1 MIKNYI
7 LSTVFLFFSVLSFSQ
22 VSVGNGTLLNEEM
35 PIEPYYKFSYS
46 QVIYHSGEINASGTI
61 TGLKYTAN
69 PATTLEN
76 SDGWDIWIGHT
87 SLDQHEPVDGTTNVS
102 WVDIN
107 ELTQVFSGNV
117 SISDQVVSITLDTPF
132 EYNGEDNLII
142 AVNETSNVNNQ
153 YDSSTHDFYCTATPG
168 VSRGYVYYNDLT
180 SFDPYN
186 PVTTSSYLRESY
198 ANITFE
204 GITQSCSNPILS
216 LDNLTSNSAS
226 ISWNAPDVSNFEY
239 VFQETGG
246 DDPSS
251 GEIITETSIELSDLT
266 QGLSYEF
273 FVRSVCEN
281 EVTDWFSISFTP
293 PLTGSIASDPII
305 IDSIPYST
313 TDDTVNYGDDYINSA
328 TGCNGSGSYLGG
340 DDVVYLY
347 TPDSDASL
355 NVKFTPQGNWNGI
368 YVYENAEDIGVNCWL
383 VNYVS
388 IDAVQTVFDLTVYAG
403 QSYYFVIS
411 TYPSPQSMAYSLDIS
426 ENSCVPPAYETEIV
440 SSCAGGEGN
449 YSVDVNI
456 SDLGSSD
463 ELIVT
468 DGSETLY
475 IQDAGIYTF
484 GPYNSGQ
491 EVTIS
496 FDTGDFNC
504 DSTVVF
510 AYTCPPIGSTGDEPI
525 LINSLPYYTSDD
537 TINYGD
543 DYTNTATECDGSGFY
558 LGGDDV
564 VYLYQASQDMT
575 LLVTLT
581 PDNTYSGIYVYDSAE
596 DIGTACWIVNSTNSA
611 QVESSFEL
619 PVSSGSNY
627 YFVISSFPL
636 PQNISY
642 SLSIEELL
650 CGAPT
655 ELVTTE
661 ISDISGNVSWSGL
674 DDGTTYLIEMGDDEP
689 TDISESGTII
699 DGSSYDFN
707 DLNSQTTYTVWLA
720 AVCPDG
726 SISALIS
733 TSFTTDFTPPS
744 CGETLTYDYPNSN
757 SGGSLFDDN
766 FDLATNDYS
775 SDLLF
780 STTAGDQDSDGY
792 IDEVTVTL
800 SGTTENNYDWV
811 FITDGA
817 GNLLYGPVSGPQ
829 SGSYT
834 ATDGTINIYLAA
846 DTSIQGGPVTFD
858 VSCAGLSIS
867 DNEISDLRIYPNP
880 VDTDYIT
887 IVSSLSGEK
896 FIEIFDVNA
905 RKVFSTSISGDILD
919 ISSLESGFYITRVT
933 IDGKTSTSKLIIN

>member
-1 MIKNYI
+1 M
-7 LSTVFLFFSVLSFSQ
+7 
-22 VSVGNGTLLNEEM
+22 
-35 PIEPYYKFSYS
+35 
-46 QVIYHSGEINASGTI
+46 
-61 TGLKYTAN
+61 
-69 PATTLEN
+69 
-76 SDGWDIWIGHT
+76 
-87 SLDQHEPVDGTTNVS
+87 
-102 WVDIN
+102 
-107 ELTQVFSGNV
+107 
-117 SISDQVVSITLDTPF
+117 VSITLDTPF

-543 DYTNTATECDGSGFY
+543 DYINSATGCNGSGSY

-627 YFVISSFPL
+627 YFVISSFPS

-800 SGTTENNYDWV
+800 SGTTESNYDWV

-817 GNLLYGPVSGPQ
+817 GNLLYGPVSGSQ

-834 ATDGTINIYLAA
+834 ATDGTINVYLAA
-846 DTSIQGGPVTFD
+846 DISIQGGPVTFD

-919 ISSLESGFYITRVT
+919 ISSLESGFYMTRVT

>member
-1 MIKNYI
+1 MKKNYFLNFIFCSFISIPI
-7 LSTVFLFFSVLSFSQ
+7 LAQVTV
-22 VSVGNGTLLNEEM
+22 GDGTNVDEEL
-35 PIEPYYKFSYS
+35 PIEPYYGYTYS
-46 QVIYHSGEINASGTI
+46 QSIYNSALISASGSI
-61 TGLKYTAN
+61 TGIKYFAT
-69 PATTLEN
+69 PGTTLANSSEWVVYIGVTEN
-76 SDGWDIWIGHT
+76 DEFLSTDSWIPF
-87 SLDQHEPVDGTTNVS
+87 S
-102 WVDIN
+102 
-107 ELTQVFSGNV
+107 ELTQVYSATT
-117 SISDQVVSITLDTPF
+117 SISDGVVSLTFDSPF
-132 EYNGEDNLII
+132 EYDGNSNLVI
-142 AVNETSNVNNQ
+142 AVEENQ
-153 YDSSTHDFYCTATPG
+153 ASYDSATHDFYCTPADTS
-168 VSRGYVYYNDLT
+168 VSLVFYSDSTNP
-180 SFDPYN
+180 DPISPPTGN
-186 PVTTSSYLRESY
+186 FRNFLP
-198 ANITFE
+198 NIVFE
-204 GITQSCSNPILS
+204 GITQSCSTPSIS
-216 LDNLTSNSAS
+216 LDLLTGTTAS
-226 ISWNAPDVSNFEY
+226 FSWTAADVDTFEY
-239 VFQETGG
+239 ALQEAGNEN
-246 DDPSS
+246 PES
-251 GEIITETSIELSDLT
+251 GTLISENSIELSELT
-266 QGLSYEF
+266 QGQDYEF
-273 FVRSVCEN
+273 FLRSVCGDLT
-281 EVTDWFSISFTP
+281 TDWFSFTFTP
-293 PLTGSIASDPII
+293 PPVGSTADDPII
-305 IDSIPYST
+305 IESIPYST
-313 TDDTVNYGDDYINSA
+313 TDDTINYGDDYTNGA
-328 TGCNGSGSYLGG
+328 TGCTSGSGSYLGG

-355 NVKFTPQGNWNGI
+355 NVKFTPQGTWNGI

-596 DIGTACWIVNSTNSA
+596 NIGTACWIVNSTNSA

-619 PVSSGSNY
+619 PVSSGSSY

-650 CGAPT
+650 CSAPT

-661 ISDISGNVSWSGL
+661 ISDTSGNVSWSGL

-689 TDISESGTII
+689 TDISESGTIV

-766 FDLATNDYS
+766 FDLAANDYS

-800 SGTTENNYDWV
+800 SGTTESTYDWV

-846 DTSIQGGPVTFD
+846 DTSVQGGPVTFD
-858 VSCAGLSIS
+858 ISCAGLSIS
-867 DNEISDLRIYPNP
+867 DNNIADLRIYPNP
-880 VDTDYIT
+880 VDTDYIN

-919 ISSLESGFYITRVT
+919 ISSLESGFYMTRVT

>member
-1 MIKNYI
+1 M
-7 LSTVFLFFSVLSFSQ
+7 
-22 VSVGNGTLLNEEM
+22 
-35 PIEPYYKFSYS
+35 
-46 QVIYHSGEINASGTI
+46 
-61 TGLKYTAN
+61 
-69 PATTLEN
+69 
-76 SDGWDIWIGHT
+76 
-87 SLDQHEPVDGTTNVS
+87 
-102 WVDIN
+102 
-107 ELTQVFSGNV
+107 
-117 SISDQVVSITLDTPF
+117 
-132 EYNGEDNLII
+132 
-142 AVNETSNVNNQ
+142 
-153 YDSSTHDFYCTATPG
+153 
-168 VSRGYVYYNDLT
+168 SRGLGDVYK
-180 SFDPYN
+180 
-186 PVTTSSYLRESY
+186 R
-198 ANITFE
+198 
-204 GITQSCSNPILS
+204 Q
-216 LDNLTSNSAS
+216 
-226 ISWNAPDVSNFEY
+226 
-239 VFQETGG
+239 
-246 DDPSS
+246 
-251 GEIITETSIELSDLT
+251 
-266 QGLSYEF
+266 
-273 FVRSVCEN
+273 SVCEN

-347 TPDSDASL
+347 TPDSDASI

-504 DSTVVF
+504 DSNVVF

-596 DIGTACWIVNSTNSA
+596 N
-611 QVESSFEL
+611 L
-619 PVSSGSNY
+619 
-627 YFVISSFPL
+627 
-636 PQNISY
+636 
-642 SLSIEELL
+642 SLIH
-650 CGAPT
+650 
-655 ELVTTE
+655 
-661 ISDISGNVSWSGL
+661 I
-674 DDGTTYLIEMGDDEP
+674 
-689 TDISESGTII
+689 
-699 DGSSYDFN
+699 
-707 DLNSQTTYTVWLA
+707 
-720 AVCPDG
+720 
-726 SISALIS
+726 
-733 TSFTTDFTPPS
+733 
-744 CGETLTYDYPNSN
+744 
-757 SGGSLFDDN
+757 
-766 FDLATNDYS
+766 
-775 SDLLF
+775 
-780 STTAGDQDSDGY
+780 
-792 IDEVTVTL
+792 
-800 SGTTENNYDWV
+800 
-811 FITDGA
+811 
-817 GNLLYGPVSGPQ
+817 
-829 SGSYT
+829 
-834 ATDGTINIYLAA
+834 
-846 DTSIQGGPVTFD
+846 
-858 VSCAGLSIS
+858 
-867 DNEISDLRIYPNP
+867 
-880 VDTDYIT
+880 
-887 IVSSLSGEK
+887 
-896 FIEIFDVNA
+896 
-905 RKVFSTSISGDILD
+905 
-919 ISSLESGFYITRVT
+919 
-933 IDGKTSTSKLIIN
+933 